1 MCGILGGNRK
11 NWLYNSSLQN
21 MAHRGPDGTRIWC
34 DEKIVMGFVRLA
46 IMDLSDKGMQPM
58 VSSDENF
65 IVNYNGEIYDFQK
78 LKAELESR
86 GHRFQSQSDTE
97 VILHAYMEWKD
108 RFVDHFDGMFAIVI
122 YDRKEEKIKLF
133 RDRCGIKPLYYY
145 SENGRFAFASELK
158 GLLTLINDR
167 KFEVDK
173 TAVYDF
179 FNYLYIPAPKSI
191 YRNIYKLEQ
200 AHKLVFDLVEEKI
213 IVNEAYWTIKLN
225 EKEGDRPASKEHIWV
240 VKELISEAIKNQM
253 IADVPTGAFLS
264 GGIDS
269 SIIVSEALKHKLDY
283 NVFSIG
289 FYDFDT
295 NELPY
300 VVCLEERLNFKAKKY
315 LVKKDEFKGMFSDLR
330 KWFDEPFADT
340 SAYPTYIVSR
350 LARKKCTVVLSGDG
364 GDELF
369 GGYTRY
375 LWLKDFEEKEKPSDE
390 EILEKIWEIHLY
402 QPLPNRKDLKE
413 LLGIEKDYDEKWY
426 YKKYFI
432 RDLPPITRMQY
443 MDFHTYLPE
452 DVLTK
457 TDRVS
462 MANSLEVRVPFLD
475 RKIVE
480 FAFSLTQSE
489 RCFNGELK
497 KILKDAYIGELPR
510 NLLYRRKWG
519 FGIPQSFFGDEMC
532 PQMKIFKEL
541 FYQEIL

>member
-1 MCGILGGNRK
+1 
-11 NWLYNSSLQN
+11 
-21 MAHRGPDGTRIWC
+21 MAHRGPDGMRIWC

-122 YDRKEEKIKLF
+122 YDRKEKKIKLF

-253 IADVPTGAFLS
+253 VADVPTGAFLS

-375 LWLKDFEEKEKPSDE
+375 LWLKDFEEKEKPSDQ

-519 FGIPQSFFGDEMC
+519 FGIPQSFFGDQMC

>member
-11 NWLYNSSLQN
+11 NWLYNNSLQN

-213 IVNEAYWTIKLN
+213 IVNEAYWKIKLN

-253 IADVPTGAFLS
+253 VADVPTGAFLS

-462 MANSLEVRVPFLD
+462 MSNSLEVRVPFLD